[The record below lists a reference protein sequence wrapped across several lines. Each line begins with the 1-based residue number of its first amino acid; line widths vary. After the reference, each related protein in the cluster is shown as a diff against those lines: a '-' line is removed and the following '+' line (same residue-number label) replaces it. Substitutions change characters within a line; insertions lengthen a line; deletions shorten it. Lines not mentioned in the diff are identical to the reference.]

1 MCAQCGCG
9 KHGLTY
15 FTTTYYFLAV
25 PRPLLRAPSWLARG
39 TEMTTTRETPSCSR
53 HDNAPNR
60 TRVAVCVVGF
70 ARTFGHPA
78 VHQSIA
84 NTFRDSP
91 ETAFDVFVVI
101 SLGDKEQDTA
111 KGQRYPMGAAS
122 VNAARKVLRP
132 TGWDQASLRAEGPRA
147 CKDPCMAQFERLEQC
162 GALVAA
168 EELRCGRTYSW
179 VAKVRT
185 DTVVHGS
192 IASWARLNT
201 SFLWKDRWAG
211 DSLVLLPRDRFDA
224 IVRDLGSGN
233 IREYVPF
240 NSFRS
245 HASQP
250 ESCWGM
256 LGLGLGLG
264 FGLGSGS
271 GLANPDPNPNQV
283 CAARHRSA
291 GVRMCSTS
299 SAGKPGW
306 RCATT
311 RCTIVSNEPARPRR
325 RTRSQR
331 GSQRSLADCATPRGM
346 TDTS

>member
-1 MCAQCGCG
+1 MCAQCGVW
-9 KHGLTY
+9 KTRD
-15 FTTTYYFLAV
+15 AV
-25 PRPLLRAPSWLARG
+25 HRARRLGWTPVRMRQHAG
-39 TEMTTTRETPSCSR
+39 TSGMTTTREAPSCSR
-53 HDNAPNR
+53 HDNAPDR
-60 TRVAVCVVGF
+60 TRVAVCIVGF
-70 ARTFGHPA
+70 ARTFGHPV
-78 VHQSIA
+78 VHRSIA

-111 KGQRYPMGAAS
+111 KGQRYPLGADS

-132 TGWDQASLRAEGPRA
+132 TGWDQASLRPEGPRA

-192 IASWARLNT
+192 IASWAQLNA

-224 IVRDLGSGN
+224 IVRELGSGN
-233 IREYVPF
+233 IREYAPF
-240 NSFRS
+240 NSSRS
-245 HASQP
+245 RASQP

-256 LGLGLGLG
+256 
-264 FGLGSGS
+264 
-271 GLANPDPNPNQV
+271 
-283 CAARHRSA
+283 
-291 GVRMCSTS
+291 CSPTS
-299 SAGKPGW
+299 IC
-306 RCATT
+306 RCAHVLYYVG
-311 RCTIVSNEPARPRR
+311 RKAGLEPRYHSLHTYVQ
-325 RTRSQR
+325 RTREATEAYQVAAGFAALSGRLRNASRNDRYSMKMLHNFSWDDLAAANRSVQR
-331 GSQRSLADCATPRGM
+331 YG
-346 TDTS
+346 TDGVL